1 MYAQKCAHS
10 DPTPRHARR
19 GRALRTV
26 LLPLRERVVQH
37 AQLRYN
43 AMLLGVFQLLVARR
57 EQIDAYRDYL
67 DSVRDYWI
75 ARADLERAA
84 AGR

>member
-1 MYAQKCAHS
+1 
-10 DPTPRHARR
+10 
-19 GRALRTV
+19 
-26 LLPLRERVVQH
+26 
-37 AQLRYN
+37 
-43 AMLLGVFQLLVARR
+43 MLLGVFQLLLARR

-84 AGR
+84 GGSLTAPLAQENKP

>member
-1 MYAQKCAHS
+1 
-10 DPTPRHARR
+10 
-19 GRALRTV
+19 V

-43 AMLLGVFQLLVARR
+43 AMLLGVFQLLLARR
-57 EQIDAYRDYL
+57 EQMDAYRDYL
-67 DSVRDYWI
+67 DSVRDYWT

-84 AGR
+84 GGSLTGALAQENKP